1 MPKRG
6 QKRDLTRRLDGQQ
19 YRLHRPGVHYDVTC
33 PLPDCNRRIDRTKL
47 TQHINSKH
55 RRQPPAVG

>member
-6 QKRDLTRRLDGQQ
+6 HKRDLSRRLDGQQ

-33 PLPDCNRRIDRTKL
+33 PWPGCGRRIDRTKL

-55 RRQPPAVG
+55 RNQPTAAN